1 MSNLIILTKTEFF
14 SDVILKKNIY
24 VYFLEHIKKQGEGE
38 KKERHERFFKFVKN
52 KFITIIDINV
62 QQMVQRKET
71 VEETVKTRVFAFG
84 GTSSQTKRKLAR
96 R

>member
-1 MSNLIILTKTEFF
+1 MLYS
-14 SDVILKKNIY
+14 KKIY
-24 VYFLEHIKKQGEGE
+24 THFLEHIKKP
-38 KKERHERFFKFVKN
+38 RRRRPERFLKFVKN
-52 KFITIIDINV
+52 KLITIIDINV